1 MAPARNRCFFC
12 RHARFP
18 DGPRTCTA
26 FPDGIPEAIW
36 SGAHDHRA
44 PFPGDSGLRYE
55 PIEAL
60 IVEPAIEPDGI
71 EDDQREF
78 GT

>member
-1 MAPARNRCFFC
+1 MEPVRARRNRCFFC

-18 DGPRTCTA
+18 DGPTTCTA

-36 SGAHDHRA
+36 SGAHDHRE
-44 PFPGDSGLRYE
+44 PYPGDSGLRYE
-55 PIEAL
+55 PVDAL
-60 IVEPAIEPDGI
+60 IAVERPEPPD
-71 EDDQREF
+71 EERWT